1 MADSDR
7 STDGNNTAPGGTEAE
22 RSGTEAAQG
31 ETETDPQV
39 VLAERQ
45 VILANRTGLHLRP
58 ARLFVE
64 TAGKFEAAIHV
75 TCADQRVNGK
85 SIMELL
91 ALAALPDSKLTI
103 RAEGPDADRAVNA
116 LADLVEKGFS
126 DNK

>member
-7 STDGNNTAPGGTEAE
+7 TTDKNNTAPGGTETAGKNNE
-22 RSGTEAAQG
+22 
-31 ETETDPQV
+31 
-39 VLAERQ
+39 AERQ
-45 VILANRTGLHLRP
+45 VTLANQTGLHLRP

-64 TAGKFEAAIHV
+64 AAGKFEAAVYV

-103 RAEGPDADRAVNA
+103 RAEGPDAEQAVAA

-126 DNK
+126 DDK